1 MFNLENKV
9 ALVTGATSGIGQR
22 QAIALSQAGAKIIA
36 VGRNSQRL
44 DDTLAELASPG
55 VAVQCD
61 LASANL
67 SEVFTDAI
75 AQAGGVDIL
84 CNTAGV
90 NLREPADKITA
101 ESWHQTLYLNLT
113 LPFFLSRELVPL
125 MRARGGGK
133 IINIASL
140 QSLSLIHI

>member
-44 DDTLAELASPG
+44 EDTLAELASPG

-61 LASANL
+61 LASADL

-84 CNTAGV
+84 CNTAVLICV
-90 NLREPADKITA
+90 NP
-101 ESWHQTLYLNLT
+101 LT
-113 LPFFLSRELVPL
+113 RSPLSRGT
-125 MRARGGGK
+125 RHF
-133 IINIASL
+133 ISI
-140 QSLSLIHI
+140 